1 MPTNGDYTNWNWE
14 DQSLD
19 NWKRAE
25 SESSSGWVRIN
36 PPFLPE
42 TPAFGDVI
50 DIIEA
55 QDYSKSKGW
64 RLVWAQFGPSDMPY
78 PFFVLYNKY
87 RGLLRAFFYLEDRDA
102 YSHTIVT
109 CGFHSTSKKPG
120 ILTYGGEYAIAPDE
134 YLNNPTL
141 GNDLITVVI
150 PKQGIG
156 QWGVA
161 DFPIFLDPNITNLVY
176 QGANIVL
183 SFYGCDVYDA
193 YISGSLNKDKD
204 EEQNRQHT
212 IIGNIADMDNT
223 SNNEIKMTNS
233 KLFKQFKTN
242 DDLQKFLTKSTSA
255 VTTSSPAF
263 LTKFKTEI
271 EGAKGKFV
279 LDGADA
285 LTKDA
290 FALKAFIKM
299 FKLLVGTF
307 PSSQSAGG
315 AATNYRY
322 ISLAGN
328 ITIRKTLSGTTFKI
342 PGVQP
347 KTGSKIPYYDCPIG
361 AFNLEKTPTI
371 KVTKPYSRISLS
383 CCNSCSGYYG
393 SPIYLSGYQGKFVKY
408 KLDQDIELVLN
419 NIPGYTLESVKFAIL
434 CKPNGTGNFKYDIDK
449 TSIAKYRY
457 TISLNG
463 QTVDC
468 DLPNPV
474 YNDLSLGRFEPVKHG
489 TDEIIYGTPYVD
501 KNQLKGITFEVPE
514 YTEVSLGVFAIL
526 RHSSISD
533 PVFFKAQYLM
543 HTSVVDPQR
552 LTMANFDEQPTFP
565 YSDYYQYAFQYNLS
579 SPNNSSTYRAK
590 EIFLK
595 PGFTGISGFYADGS
609 DPFPY
614 FGNTIIRNPYFSCTE
629 TISSLKSGSIENAVE
644 LKSTE
649 IVEKEVDKQL
659 QIFPNPTNGIITVR
673 KGTNNIS
680 DVWITDLL
688 GKVIYKNK
696 NIVGSE
702 FEIDI
707 SGQTKGVYLL
717 HINTDQGNQTKKI
730 LLQ

>member
-25 SESSSGWVRIN
+25 SESSTGWVRIN

-42 TPAFGDVI
+42 TPAFGDMYNVV
-50 DIIEA
+50 EVE
-55 QDYSKSKGW
+55 DYTKAKGW

-87 RGLLRAFFYLEDRDA
+87 RGVLRAFFYLEDRDA

-134 YLNNPTL
+134 YLQNPTL

-161 DFPIFLDPNITNLVY
+161 DFPVFLDPNITNLLY

-193 YISGSLNKDKD
+193 YISGSLNKEKD
-204 EEQNRQHT
+204 EEQARQHT

-242 DDLQKFLTKSTSA
+242 DDLQKFITQSTA
-255 VTTSSPAF
+255 GVTTTSPTF
-263 LTKFKTEI
+263 LTEFKKEV
-271 EGAKGKFV
+271 EGAKGKFI
-279 LDGADA
+279 LDGIDA
-285 LTKDA
+285 VTKDN
-290 FALKAFIKM
+290 FALKAFLKV

-307 PSSQSAGG
+307 PSETSAGG
-315 AATNYRY
+315 AATNYRFVG
-322 ISLAGN
+322 LAGN

-342 PGVQP
+342 PGVQA

-361 AFNLEKTPTI
+361 AFNMEYTPTI

-393 SPIYLSGYQGKFVKY
+393 NPIYLSGYKGKFVKY
-408 KLDQDIELVLN
+408 KLDENIRLVLN
-419 NIPGYTLESVKFAIL
+419 NIPGYTVESVKFAVL
-434 CKPNGTGNFKYDIDK
+434 CKPNGTGDYKYNIDK
-449 TSIAKYRY
+449 TSIARYRY

-463 QTVDC
+463 QTADC

-474 YNDLSLGRFEPVKHG
+474 YNDLSMGRLEVVKYG

-514 YTEVSLGVFAIL
+514 YTEVSLGVVAVL
-526 RHSSISD
+526 RHSALD
-533 PVFFKAQYLM
+533 EPVFFKTQYLM
-543 HTSVVDPQR
+543 HTSLVDPAR
-552 LTMANFDEQPTFP
+552 TTMANFDEQPTFP
-565 YSDYYQYAFQYNLS
+565 YSEYYQNAFQYTLNTA
-579 SPNNSSTYRAK
+579 NNSSTYLAN
-590 EIFLK
+590 EIILK
-595 PGFTGISGFYADGS
+595 PGFTGIAGFYADGR

-614 FGNTIIRNPYFSCTE
+614 FGNTIIRNPLFSCTE
-629 TISSLKSGSIENAVE
+629 SASSLKSANISDYFEE
-644 LKSTE
+644 LSLN
-649 IVEKEVDKQL
+649 EVIYDRD
-659 QIFPNPTNGIITVR
+659 INIYPNPTTGIVRVQQNLNIVESIT
-673 KGTNNIS
+673 
-680 DVWITDLL
+680 ITDIL
-688 GKVIYKNK
+688 GKVIYTNSKVSENDLDI
-696 NIVGSE
+696 NISNH
-702 FEIDI
+702 
-707 SGQTKGVYLL
+707 TKGLYLF
-717 HINTDQGNQTKKI
+717 HIRTTNGIKTYKI